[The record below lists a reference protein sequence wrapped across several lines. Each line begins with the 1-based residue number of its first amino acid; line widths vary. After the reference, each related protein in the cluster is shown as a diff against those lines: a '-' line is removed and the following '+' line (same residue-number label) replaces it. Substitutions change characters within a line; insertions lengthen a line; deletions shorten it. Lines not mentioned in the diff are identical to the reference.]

1 MSETAGLMT
10 VLEPMF
16 GLGGK
21 VALLTGGAVG
31 MGRAAGLAMAA
42 AGARVI
48 LADDADRIGA
58 LSDLPAG
65 VEAVSLDVT
74 DEAAV
79 DAVVADIVA
88 RHGGLDILVNG
99 AVLNHNRPL
108 TEIGGDEW
116 DRVQAVNLKSAFL
129 VSRAAIPAMRA
140 RGGGRII
147 NLSTMG
153 SVHPVLN
160 GNAAYS
166 SARAGLNQLS
176 RNIALDF
183 AADHIT
189 ANAILPGA
197 IITETI
203 KSGFVP
209 SGPGADPARHLGG
222 FGRPDDVTGL
232 ILLLA
237 GPSGRFISGQSIA
250 VDGGFLVS

>member
-1 MSETAGLMT
+1 
-10 VLEPMF
+10 
-16 GLGGK
+16 
-21 VALLTGGAVG
+21 

-42 AGARVI
+42 VGAQVI
-48 LADDADRIGA
+48 LADDADRIA
-58 LSDLPAG
+58 TLSDLPVG
-65 VEAVSLDVT
+65 VDTVSLDVT

-79 DAVVADIVA
+79 KAAVAGVVA
-88 RHGGLDILVNG
+88 RHGGIDILVNG
-99 AVLNHNRPL
+99 AVMNHNRGL
-108 TEIGGDEW
+108 TEISGEEW
-116 DRVQAVNLKSAFL
+116 DQVQAVNLKSAFL
-129 VSRAAIPAMRA
+129 VTKAAIPAMQA

-176 RNIALDF
+176 RNIALDY

-203 KSGFVP
+203 KCGFVP
-209 SGPGADPARHLGG
+209 NGPGANPARHLGG
-222 FGRPDDVTGL
+222 FGGPDDVTGL

-237 GPSGRFISGQSIA
+237 GPSGRYISGQSIA

>member
-1 MSETAGLMT
+1 MSGQGDGTAF
-10 VLEPMF
+10 LEPMF
-16 GLGGK
+16 GLSGK
-21 VALLTGGAVG
+21 VALITGGAVG

-42 AGARVI
+42 VGAQVI
-48 LADDADRIGA
+48 LADDADRIA
-58 LSDLPAG
+58 TLSDLPVG
-65 VEAVSLDVT
+65 IDTVSLDVT

-79 DAVVADIVA
+79 KAAVAGVLT
-88 RHGGLDILVNG
+88 RHGGIDILVNG
-99 AVLNHNRPL
+99 AVMNHNRSL
-108 TEIGGDEW
+108 ADISGEEW
-116 DRVQAVNLKSAFL
+116 DQVQAVNLKSAFL
-129 VSRAAIPAMRA
+129 VAKAVIPAMQA

-153 SVHPVLN
+153 SVHPVLH

-183 AADHIT
+183 AADSIT

-203 KSGFVP
+203 KSAFVP
-209 SGPGADPARHLGG
+209 TGPGANPTRHLGG

-237 GPSGRFISGQSIA
+237 GPSGRYISGQSIA